1 MKLKVNKIQ
10 NNSKNCIICGL
21 ENELGLKAHFYETE
35 GNYLVAVCVGRD
47 EHQSYPNRM
56 HGGMICA
63 LLDETVG
70 RAIQIGNDDVWG
82 VTGELK
88 IKYRKPVP
96 LGKTIYCVGKITRDS
111 SRFFLAKGFVEDEAG
126 NLLAECETTYFKA
139 GVNDITRTGDFKGTE
154 WFADPNAPKLDY
166 IDIKNLDYFND

>member
-1 MKLKVNKIQ
+1 MKLKVTKIQ
-10 NNSKNCIICGL
+10 NNSKNCIVCGL
-21 ENELGLKAHFYETE
+21 DNALGLQAHFYETE
-35 GNYLVAVCVGRD
+35 GDYLVAVCKGRN

-70 RAIQIGNDDVWG
+70 RAIQIGNDNVWG

-96 LGKTIYCVGKITRDS
+96 LDQTIYCVGKITRDS
-111 SRFFLAKGFVEDEAG
+111 SRFFQAKGFIEDENG
-126 NLLAECETTYFKA
+126 VLLAECETTYFKA
-139 GVNDITRTGDFKGTE
+139 PVNDITQTNDFTKAE
-154 WFADPNAPKLDY
+154 WFVDPNTPKLDY
-166 IDIKNLDYFND
+166 IDIKNLDYFNN